1 MKTHPLEP
9 FLAEVVP
16 VEFAGNL
23 DAVEPIPGGIRL
35 TVATERF
42 DPHPYDYYGTQLVT
56 TYRPRTSG
64 TPLVLDVLAVEGGAF
79 RVLVASGRAAA
90 PRPSPM
96 LDGPVELVSDA
107 QVTEHEDHIRL
118 DGAAGALLVDRD
130 PFRIRLVDAEGRDT
144 FVSRPWDHEGLRRQP
159 RENVWHETEQR
170 WLFHNRYAFPVGIS
184 ADDRYRS
191 VFFSAELAHDE
202 HIWGFG
208 EGYGDVDRRG
218 TDQWLWLEEG
228 YGNTSPA
235 AYKQTPFWISSR
247 GYGLFVH
254 SGRAMRARVGSLDH
268 TALSIT
274 VEDEQELDLFL
285 LPGATPAEV
294 VRRYC
299 ALTGAPR
306 VPPRWTLGY
315 WMSRISYDTQEQ
327 VETVASQLREHRI
340 PTDVIHIDTNWFPV
354 EWECDLE
361 FSEER
366 FPDVSGMTARLRDQ
380 GFRVSLWQWPNLVV
394 GSGMYMEGEEKG
406 YLVKRENDA
415 AYVRSGFVRDAGLL
429 DYSNPDTVTWVQDKM
444 RPLLQ
449 QGISAIKVD
458 FGEGAPPDGVYA
470 GIDRRDAHNLY
481 PLLYQQAVQ
490 EVVDEVHGDDGV
502 LWARS
507 AWAGS
512 QRYPIHWSGDG
523 VARYA
528 DLACVLRSMLSM
540 GFSGFPYYSHDVGG
554 FVGLPDGALYVR
566 WLQLGIFSSHVRA
579 HGMPPREPWAY
590 GDEAERLSRELLE
603 LRYRLLPYLD
613 AAQVDAGTTCVPV
626 ARALAWDFPEDRF
639 ARQVQ
644 DAYLFGPAL
653 LVAPMLD
660 AGDRRSVYLPSGT
673 WTDWWTGAAHVGGDI
688 VEVVAPLDR
697 IPLWIRENHAVVL
710 GPAQQYTDEV
720 AADPVTIRLARP
732 GTEGSARGLVRRDQ
746 PVEVAWRTEDGRCSV
761 TVSGADGEVRVE
773 ILGWSVA
780 DVALTG
786 EQDELEPDGT
796 VVLRG
801 GVGEPRGFACS
812 VRRSDG

>member
-1 MKTHPLEP
+1 MRTHPLEP
-9 FLAEVVP
+9 FLPEVVP
-16 VEFAGNL
+16 VEFAGSVQE
-23 DAVEPIPGGIRL
+23 VEAIDGGVRV
-35 TVATERF
+35 TVASERF
-42 DPHPYDYYGTQLVT
+42 DPHRYDYYGTELVT

-64 TPLVLDVLAVEGGAF
+64 TPLVFDVLAVEGGAF
-79 RVLVASGRAAA
+79 RLLVGSGQAPA

-96 LDGPVELVSDA
+96 LDGPVRLRSDVEVRDNDAEL
-107 QVTEHEDHIRL
+107 RL
-118 DGAAGALLVDRD
+118 SGPAGTLVIDRD
-130 PFRIRLVDAEGRDT
+130 PFTIRLVSPDGHDT
-144 FVSRPWDHEGLRRQP
+144 FTTRPWDHDGLRRQP

-170 WLFHNRYAFPVGIS
+170 WLFHNRYAFPFGIS

-208 EGYGDVDRRG
+208 EGYGGVDRRG

-247 GYGLFVH
+247 GYGVFVH

-274 VEDEQELDLFL
+274 VEDEQELDVFL
-285 LPGATPAEV
+285 LPGATPGEV

-299 ALTGAPR
+299 DLTGAPR

-327 VETVASQLREHRI
+327 VETIASQLREHRI
-340 PTDVIHIDTNWFPV
+340 PSDVIHIDTNWFPV

-366 FPDVSGMTARLRDQ
+366 FPDVPAMTARLRDQ

-406 YLVKRENDA
+406 YLVKRDNGA

-429 DYSNPDTVTWVQDKM
+429 DYSNSDTVAWVQDKM
-444 RPLLQ
+444 RRLLQ
-449 QGISAIKVD
+449 QGISAVKVD

-470 GIDRRDAHNLY
+470 GIDPRDAHNLY

-554 FVGLPDGALYVR
+554 FVGLPDGELYVR

-590 GDEAERLSRELLE
+590 GEQAERLSRDLLE

-613 AAQVDAGTTCVPV
+613 AAQVDAGATCVPV
-626 ARALAWDFPEDRF
+626 ARALAWDFPDDRI
-639 ARQVQ
+639 ARQVE

-653 LVAPMLD
+653 LIAPILD

-673 WTDWWTGAAHVGGDI
+673 WTDWWTGTPIEGGRYLE
-688 VEVVAPLDR
+688 VEAPLDR
-697 IPLWIRENHAVVL
+697 VPIWLRENHAVVL
-710 GPAQQYTDEV
+710 GPAQQFTDEV
-720 AADPVTIRLARP
+720 PADPVTVRLVRP
-732 GTEGSARGLVRRDQ
+732 AGQGTARGLVRRDQ
-746 PVEVAWRTEDGRCSV
+746 AVEVTWHTDGDRCSV
-761 TVSGADGEVRVE
+761 EVSGAPGAVHVEVVGRTLE
-773 ILGWSVA
+773 
-780 DVALTG
+780 DVQLTG
-786 EQDELEPDGT
+786 EQDRVEPDGT
-796 VVLRG
+796 VVL
-801 GVGEPRGFACS
+801 VGATTAARTFTFTLAG
-812 VRRSDG
+812 